1 MTRQKVAILGGG
13 MAGLAAAYELSK
25 TSELRDRFE
34 VTVYQMGWRLGG
46 KCATGRSDEG
56 LIQEHGLHFWFGCY
70 DNAFRML
77 KEVYQAWRPPAGSP
91 LRAWT
96 DALKPHQFT
105 PLGDI
110 RDGTFDSIPIAWPLY
125 PGSPGDDWEHP
136 SLAEMVAMLV
146 DVISSLLRGPRSS
159 VGGAPR
165 DGDLPA
171 SFAGVRL
178 ESDQIRQSSGVPDA
192 SLASSTRLVSNLLA
206 FKAELR
212 SLRNLS
218 RFAYES
224 LVVLIAFAKGLVL
237 DILLRGADRRAVLND
252 IDFRDWLV
260 SHGAERDVVQQCTLV
275 RTFYDVAMQYLEGD
289 TSRPNFAASTA
300 VVCCLRMVC
309 TTRGSMIYRL
319 ELGMGEAVVAPIYEV
334 LNDRGVRF
342 EFFRKVKRLELSE
355 DKQSIQT
362 IHLSRQ
368 VNLKG
373 GTYAPTVKFKGVVC
387 WPDHPLWDQIDQ
399 GNEIQDADFESHWCM
414 QPAAA
419 SETLECHRDF
429 DHVVLAISMGAFKKL
444 NGEPGLADELMAAS
458 PKFKVMTE
466 KIGLIPTQ
474 AMELWCSRDLDQLGW
489 QQQIPAAVAWPPPF
503 QIWADMSQTLRF
515 ETHPA
520 DGPKSVQYFC
530 GTYGTTLYQRPS
542 SDIGVPQR
550 ALAEVRGIAL
560 DWLSKWLPCFLPAV
574 AHDGTIDWNF
584 LYVTNGAA
592 GPQRFDG
599 QYWRA
604 NIDPTECCPGSE
616 AGSVGYR
623 LRADESGCK
632 NLYLAGCWVRTGAN
646 TTCVESAVM
655 AGMQAAR
662 AICGSPVKIPGEHFI
677 EGL

>member
-1 MTRQKVAILGGG
+1 MG
-13 MAGLAAAYELSK
+13 GLAAAYELSK
-25 TSELRDRFE
+25 TPELRDRYE

-70 DNAFRML
+70 ENAFRML
-77 KEVYQAWRPPAGSP
+77 KEVYQAWRPPAASP
-91 LRAWT
+91 LRDWT
-96 DALKPHQFT
+96 DGLKPHQFT

-110 RDGTFDSIPIAWPLY
+110 RAGAFDSIPITWPPF

-136 SLAEMVAMLV
+136 SLTEMVAMLV
-146 DVISSLLRGPRSS
+146 DVIESLLRDPPSS
-159 VGGAPR
+159 LAQAPGGGA
-165 DGDLPA
+165 LPA

-178 ESDQIRQSSGVPDA
+178 ESDQIRQSGGDPDTSRD
-192 SLASSTRLVSNLLA
+192 SLARLVVKLLA

-212 SLRNLS
+212 SLGNLG

-224 LVVLIAFAKGLVL
+224 LVVLIAFARGLASEVVW
-237 DILLRGADRRAVLND
+237 RSAESRARLNEK
-252 IDFRDWLV
+252 DFREWLI
-260 SHGAERDVVQQCTLV
+260 SHGAERDIVEQCTLV

-289 TSRPNFAASTA
+289 TSRPSIAAGTA
-300 VVCCLRMVC
+300 IVCWLRMIC

-319 ELGMGEAVVAPIYEV
+319 ELGMGEAVVAPIYQV
-334 LNDRGVRF
+334 LNDRGVKF
-342 EFFRKVKRLELSE
+342 EFFRKVKKLELSD
-355 DKQSIQT
+355 DKQSIRT

-368 VNLKG
+368 VNLKNG
-373 GTYAPTVKFKGVVC
+373 NYAPTVEIKGVVC
-387 WPDHPLWDQIDQ
+387 WPDHPLWDQIDR
-399 GNEIQDADFESHWCM
+399 GSELQDADFESHWCT
-414 QPAAA
+414 QPEAAT
-419 SETLECHRDF
+419 ENLECNRDF
-429 DHVVLAISMGAFKKL
+429 DQVVLAISLGAFKKL
-444 NGEPGLADELMAAS
+444 NDEPGFADELMAAS
-458 PKFKVMTE
+458 PRFRLMTE

-474 AMELWCSRDLDQLGW
+474 AMQIWCSEDLDQLGW
-489 QQQIPAAVAWPPPF
+489 KQAIPSAVGWPPPF

-530 GTYGTTLYQRPS
+530 GTYGTTLYKQPS
-542 SDIGVPQR
+542 SARDVPQR
-550 ALAEVRGIAL
+550 ALANVRGIAL
-560 DWLSKWLPCFLPAV
+560 AWLPRWLPGFWPAV

-584 LYVTNGAA
+584 MYATDGAA

-623 LRADESGCK
+623 LKTDESGYK

-655 AGMQAAR
+655 GGMQAAR
-662 AICGSPVKIPGEHFI
+662 AICGSPVKIPGENFI
-677 EGL
+677 DGL